1 VPDVIVIG
9 VGPAGA
15 NAARFAAREGLDVL
29 AVDQRQEIG
38 APKRCAEGVVLEV
51 LKRDMVPEDERWIAQ
66 RIHGLT
72 FVAPNGRR
80 VSAREDHVVGVVVE
94 RKLFDKYLATLAV
107 RDGANVQA
115 WTRAESVVRDG
126 DTTRVT
132 LSSAGRTWE
141 EEAAIVIC
149 CGGVDATMARSL
161 GLTEPVQPKNLS
173 SGVQFEMAGIDIP
186 DPTMVTC
193 WTGRRT
199 AGGGYAW
206 VFPKGDDVANVGVT
220 VLGSDEE
227 NSITYLKRF
236 IASEPGLAQ
245 GSVLEVNAGT
255 IPVGES
261 ISHFV
266 ADGIMVAGDAARQV
280 NPIHAGGICEAME
293 AGRFAGETAAKAIGR
308 GDTSKKSLKE
318 YEERWSKGYGA
329 FQNSLV
335 RARRAVHSL
344 SDEDLDYL
352 ITKITPK
359 DVVDFL
365 AGKGFTRAAR
375 LFARRPSLLK
385 VFLY

>member
-1 VPDVIVIG
+1 MPDVIVIG

-132 LSSAGRTWE
+132 LSSAGRTWA

-149 CGGVDATMARSL
+149 CGGGGVPVMRDQSGHIRGMEAVIDKDRVAALLAVRLQAPRLVITTGVDTVYTHFGTPRQKALRET
-161 GLTEPVQPKNLS
+161 
-173 SGVQFEMAGIDIP
+173 
-186 DPTMVTC
+186 
-193 WTGRRT
+193 
-199 AGGGYAW
+199 
-206 VFPKGDDVANVGVT
+206 DV
-220 VLGSDEE
+220 EE
-227 NSITYLKRF
+227 IRAL
-236 IASEPGLAQ
+236 
-245 GSVLEVNAGT
+245 
-255 IPVGES
+255 
-261 ISHFV
+261 
-266 ADGIMVAGDAARQV
+266 ARQGHF
-280 NPIHAGGICEAME
+280 PAGSMRPKME
-293 AGRFAGETAAKAIGR
+293 ASIYYLNRIDGEAIICSP
-308 GDTSKKSLKE
+308 DNLAE
-318 YEERWSKGYGA
+318 ALAYESG
-329 FQNSLV
+329 
-335 RARRAVHSL
+335 
-344 SDEDLDYL
+344 
-352 ITKITPK
+352 
-359 DVVDFL
+359 
-365 AGKGFTRAAR
+365 TRILRTIAQD
-375 LFARRPSLLK
+375 
-385 VFLY
+385 